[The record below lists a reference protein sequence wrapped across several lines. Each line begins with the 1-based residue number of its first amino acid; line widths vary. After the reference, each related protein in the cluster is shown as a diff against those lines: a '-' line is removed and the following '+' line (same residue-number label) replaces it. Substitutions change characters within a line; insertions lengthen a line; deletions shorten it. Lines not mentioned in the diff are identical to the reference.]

1 MGRSKLTVI
10 FTTLAGFSKR
20 RGQVYPSIRERVNT
34 VTMPGELVDVVIT
47 EEDAVVNP
55 ASRSPYVAA
64 LVDNAGISL
73 ISMEELAAKALAK
86 AKELGPLMP
95 EPELTGEA
103 VEIVKADDGSIL
115 DVVRQAAQKE

>member
-1 MGRSKLTVI
+1 
-10 FTTLAGFSKR
+10 
-20 RGQVYPSIRERVNT
+20 
-34 VTMPGELVDVVIT
+34 
-47 EEDAVVNP
+47 VVNP
-55 ASRSPYVAA
+55 AARSPYVAA
-64 LVDNAGISL
+64 LVDNAGKAGISL

-115 DVVRQAAQKE
+115 DVVRQAAQKG